1 MKTKSNKSIFLAL
14 AFSIFTLVACEDG
27 SEQIAQL
34 NEENS
39 ELKTNYQTQLVET
52 RVATKSA
59 DSLQTIVHSLQR
71 EIQKMKGDMP
81 TYNASSED
89 EKAIEALV
97 GNLHKGWA
105 AMLKNDDTNELLQYF
120 LPQYTTS
127 TIRVNTENIPSVDRK
142 NNSNFEEHLNELML
156 ANEVSI
162 SFGQTKFLYTEVK
175 EDIFVTSYRT
185 RIRVYQSNKEMHSS
199 SLVTQLAGQRKDDG
213 WKVGSYNW
221 VTFNY

>member
-1 MKTKSNKSIFLAL
+1 MMTKSNKIILLAISL
-14 AFSIFTLVACEDG
+14 AIFTLAGCEDG

-34 NEENS
+34 TEENS
-39 ELKTNYQTQLVET
+39 ELRTNYQSQLGQT
-52 RVATKSA
+52 RVVTKSS

-71 EIQKMKGDMP
+71 EIQKMKGEMP
-81 TYNASSED
+81 VYNASSED

-97 GNLHKGWA
+97 GTLHKGWTT
-105 AMLKNDDTNELLQYF
+105 MLKNDDTNELLKHF

-127 TIRVNTENIPSVDRK
+127 AVRINTENIPSVQRS
-142 NNSNFEEHLNELML
+142 NNANFEEHLNSIML
-156 ANEVSI
+156 ANELSL

-175 EDIFVTSYRT
+175 DDFFVTSYRT
-185 RIRVYQSNKEMHSS
+185 RLRVYENNKEVYSS
-199 SLVTQLAGQRKDDG
+199 SLVTLLAGQNKDG

>member
-1 MKTKSNKSIFLAL
+1 MKTKSIKSTFFSLFLV
-14 AFSIFTLVACEDG
+14 TLILVSCDDG
-27 SEQIAQL
+27 KEQIATLTQEKTEL
-34 NEENS
+34 S
-39 ELKTNYQTQLVET
+39 ENYQKQLVET
-52 RVATKSA
+52 RVVTKSS
-59 DSLQTIVHSLQR
+59 DSLQTIVHSLER

-81 TYNASSED
+81 TYNASTED
-89 EKAIEALV
+89 EKGIEALV
-97 GNLHKGWA
+97 SNMHKGWA
-105 AMLKNDDTNELLQYF
+105 NMLKNDDTNELLQHF

-156 ANEVSI
+156 ANDVSI

-185 RIRVYQSNKEMHSS
+185 RIRVYQNNKEMHSS
-199 SLVTQLAGQRKDDG
+199 SLVTQLAGQRKDNS